1 MKDFRRHRKSVEKEA
16 ELAHLVEAKKA
27 RTIVLANIQ
36 QQEKERSGMH
46 CCYCVDRGPLIL
58 LAALERLRLLSMLS
72 SIHWEQQ
79 HSRILDMRHPGT
91 GTWILTLEVFE
102 QWKSAMGTHNQRC
115 LWCHGIRKSIKPES
129 LHLYLYESSLTTD
142 LAGSGKTV
150 LT

>member
-16 ELAHLVEAKKA
+16 ELTHLVEAEKA
-27 RTIVLANIQ
+27 RAVARANIE
-36 QQEKERSGMH
+36 QQEKQSSGMQ
-46 CCYCVDRGPLIL
+46 YYYRIDRGPLIL
-58 LAALERLRLLSMLS
+58 LAALERVRLLSMLS

-91 GTWILTLEVFE
+91 GTWILTQEVFE
-102 QWKSAMGTHNQRC
+102 QWKSAMGTHDQRC
-115 LWCHGIRKSIKPES
+115 LWCHGIRKSARPES
-129 LHLYLYESSLTTD
+129 LHLYLYESSLTIN